1 MHLAAP
7 GGKSLGRIPV
17 TPFSLHWSS
26 TSKGRFIISERCLP
40 CTLGWEANARE
51 QSAWVSLFFPHYGHL
66 PALSTQRSLPNQ
78 SISGSHLLSHC
89 KMLPADH
96 QKIWFQRQR
105 ESNNYSTRVITI
117 SQHSWRLPLNFLCII
132 QGMASLMRKCLSMSC
147 CSRQLKNG
155 YSQVWWN
162 LILYLAHLGN
172 PKR

>member
-17 TPFSLHWSS
+17 TPFSLHWGSA
-26 TSKGRFIISERCLP
+26 SKGRFIISERCLP
-40 CTLGWEANARE
+40 WYSGMGGKYQRAVRLSEFILP
-51 QSAWVSLFFPHYGHL
+51 SLW

-96 QKIWFQRQR
+96 QKIYDRDR
-105 ESNNYSTRVITI
+105 ESLITTRVITI

-155 YSQVWWN
+155 YFPSLMKVN
-162 LILYLAHLGN
+162 FILSPPGK
-172 PKR
+172 P